1 MNDLSIIIAGII
13 FMAVLV
19 WWYVSDD
26 EEEISIEERLNL
38 EHFKQS
44 LEHSRSR
51 VKRAAAQYAQEK
63 EDTYTGQ
70 FKAMLENYLRR
81 GGLLISVQNFVS
93 VFVLSSAV
101 LTFVFWSITIFP
113 LLPSLILSMG
123 VVGGTVYLYLKF
135 LESRRM
141 KQFLIQFPDALDS
154 ITRGV
159 RSGLP
164 VGGQVDALASE
175 FTDPLAGV
183 FRKVADYMSVGDSLS
198 DALRK
203 VSAEF
208 QLQEFLLFTVA
219 LSVQQ
224 RTGGNLSNVLES
236 ISRTIRQRLDSR
248 ARLESM
254 VSQAKSGAYII
265 GASPMFIVALLG
277 VIQPQHFTPLLQT
290 PDGHM
295 ILWIIFGLYSM
306 AILSFKFLLRDR
318 F

>member
-1 MNDLSIIIAGII
+1 MDDLSITIAGII
-13 FMAVLV
+13 FIVVLT
-19 WWYVSDD
+19 WWYASDD

-44 LEHSRSR
+44 LELSRSR

-63 EDTYTGQ
+63 EVTYTGR

-81 GGLLISVQNFVS
+81 GGLLISVQNFIS
-93 VFVLSSAV
+93 VFALSSVA
-101 LTFVFWSITIFP
+101 LTLGFWSTTIFP
-113 LLPSLILSMG
+113 LFPSLILSMG
-123 VVGGTVYLYLKF
+123 VVGGLIYLYLKF
-135 LESRRM
+135 LEARRM
-141 KQFLIQFPDALDS
+141 KKFLAQFPDALDS

-164 VGGQVDALASE
+164 VGGQIDVLARE
-175 FTDPLAGV
+175 FTDPLAGI
-183 FRKVADYMSVGDSLS
+183 FRKVADYMSVGDGLS

-208 QLQEFLLFTVA
+208 HLQEFLLFTVA

-236 ISRTIRQRLDSR
+236 ISTTIRQRLDSR

-265 GASPMFIVALLG
+265 GASPMFIVVLLG
-277 VIQPQHFTPLLQT
+277 FIQPQHFTPLLET
-290 PDGHM
+290 PDGHTL
-295 ILWIIFGLYSM
+295 LWVIFGLYSM